1 MTREVYMDNSA
12 TTRPYD
18 EVVKV
23 MAEAMTEYYAN
34 PSSLHRLG
42 KKAEDRMEQARKTI
56 AQSMGAKP
64 DEIYFTSGGTE
75 GDNIGIIG
83 SAMAHRRRGNK
94 VITTSIEHPAV
105 SESFKFLEKEG
116 FTVVYIP
123 VDKNGVIDLKILEE
137 ELDENTILFSGMLVN
152 NEVGSVLPIQKVREL
167 IDKKAPGCVFMAD
180 GVQAYGK
187 INIDVKRQGID
198 ILSVSSHKIHGPN
211 GVGAIYIS
219 KDTRIKPTVFGGGQE
234 TGVRSGTENVAGI
247 LGFEEAVKKTFQDF
261 DSVKEKLTL
270 LKRRLT
276 DGIKGIEGAMINSPE
291 ESVENIL
298 NVSFVGVKS
307 EVLLHVLESKGIY
320 VSSGS
325 ACSSHKKT
333 ASHVL
338 TSMGLDSKRSDSA
351 VRISLSAFNDE
362 EDIEYTISVLKKE
375 VPILKKIMR

>member
-1 MTREVYMDNSA
+1 MTKEVYMDNSA

-18 EVVKV
+18 QVVRV
-23 MAEAMTEYYAN
+23 VAEAMTEYYAN

-42 KKAEDRMEQARKTI
+42 KKAEDRIEEARKTI
-56 AQSMGAKP
+56 AQSIGAKT

-75 GDNIGIIG
+75 GDNIGIFG
-83 SAMAHRRRGNK
+83 SVIANRRRGNK

-105 SESFKFLEKEG
+105 SECFKQLEKEG
-116 FTVVYIP
+116 FNAVYIP
-123 VDKNGVIDLKILEE
+123 VDEKGVADLNALEK

-152 NEVGSVLPIQKVREL
+152 NEVGSILPVDKVREL

-198 ILSVSSHKIHGPN
+198 ILSVASHKIHGPN
-211 GVGAIYIS
+211 GVGAIYVS
-219 KDTRIKPTVFGGGQE
+219 KDTKIKPTVFGGGQE
-234 TGVRSGTENVAGI
+234 LGIRSGTENVAGI
-247 LGFEEAVKKTFQDF
+247 LGFEEAVKKTFADF
-261 DSVKEKLTL
+261 DIVKEKMIL
-270 LKRRLT
+270 LKGKLIE
-276 DGIKGIEGAMINSPE
+276 GISKIEGAVVNSPE
-291 ESVENIL
+291 NSVENIL

-338 TSMGLDSKRSDSA
+338 TSMGLDGKRSDSA
-351 VRISLSAFNDE
+351 IRISLSAFNDE
-362 EDIEYTISVLKKE
+362 EDIEYVVSVLQKE

>member
-12 TTRPYD
+12 ATRPYD
-18 EVVKV
+18 EVIKV
-23 MAEAMTEYYAN
+23 MADAMTEYYAN

-83 SAMAHRRRGNK
+83 SAMAQRRRGNK

-116 FTVVYIP
+116 FNVVYIP
-123 VDKNGVIDLKILEE
+123 VDKKGVTDLKILEE

-234 TGVRSGTENVAGI
+234 AGIRSGTENVAGI
-247 LGFEEAVKKTFQDF
+247 VGFEEAVKKTFQDF

-362 EDIEYTISVLKKE
+362 EDIEYAISVLKKE

>member
-1 MTREVYMDNSA
+1 MTKEVYMDNSA

-18 EVVKV
+18 QVVRV
-23 MAEAMTEYYAN
+23 VAEAMTEYYAN

-42 KKAEDRMEQARKTI
+42 KKAEDRIEEARRTV
-56 AQSMGAKP
+56 AQSIGAKAE
-64 DEIYFTSGGTE
+64 EIYFTSGGTE
-75 GDNIGIIG
+75 GDNIGILG
-83 SAMAHRRRGNK
+83 SVLANRRRGNK

-105 SESFKFLEKEG
+105 SECFKHLEKEG
-116 FTVVYIP
+116 FNVVYIP
-123 VDKNGVIDLKILEE
+123 VDSNGVADIDALEK

-152 NEVGSVLPIQKVREL
+152 NEVGSILPVDKVREL
-167 IDKKAPGCVFMAD
+167 IDKKAPRCVFMAD

-211 GVGAIYIS
+211 GIGALYIS
-219 KDTRIKPTVFGGGQE
+219 KDTKIKPTVYGGGQE
-234 TGVRSGTENVAGI
+234 MGIRSGTENVAGI
-247 LGFEEAVKKTFQDF
+247 LGFEEAVKETFVNF
-261 DSVKEKLTL
+261 DSTKEKMVL
-270 LKRRLT
+270 LKRKLT
-276 DGIKGIEGAMINSPE
+276 EGISKIEGAVINSPE
-291 ESVENIL
+291 DSVENIL

-351 VRISLSAFNDE
+351 IRISLSVFNDM
-362 EDIEYTISVLKKE
+362 EDVEYTISVLQKE